1 MNHYVQNLAVLRSVM
16 KQKSIDA
23 YVIPSADP
31 HLGENISDHWK
42 IIRWLTGFDGSAGTV
57 AVTDTFAGL
66 WTDSRYYLQAEVEL
80 RDSGFILMKQGLL
93 PGSGYIDWL
102 TENNDTWR
110 KIAFDGRLFSISS
123 FRKLKAS
130 LEHENLTIDYNCD
143 LITDIW
149 NDRPPLPSSLA
160 FDHPV
165 EFAGKERSRKLS
177 EVREEMQKLNVNYHL
192 LTSCDDIRW
201 LLNIRG
207 SDLPFSPLLM
217 SFAIIGREQVLLFT
231 GDNKIPPDLASEFDK
246 LGIIILPYEECPG
259 MFASFTEGSTILL
272 NPGTTSSSLYHSIP
286 DFLKISEGVSI
297 PSKMKAIKNK
307 TEIENIGKTMVKDG
321 VALTKFFFWVETSIG
336 QVPMTEIFLTGKL
349 LKLRSQQDDFLEPSF
364 SAIISFNEH
373 AAMPHYNVK
382 PDTDAII
389 GENGILL
396 VDSGGQYKG
405 GTTDITRT
413 ISLGVPTMQQKAD
426 FTLVLKGH
434 ISIAL
439 AKFPLGTRGYQLDI
453 LARQPLWDRGLNY
466 GHGTGHGVGYCLNV
480 HEGPQNIS
488 PAENKTVIE
497 PGMLISNEPAMY
509 REGEY
514 GVRTENLILC
524 YEDEE
529 TDFGQFLKFDTV
541 SLCYIDKSLIDILLL
556 EKNEIDWLNSYHAA
570 VYDKISPYLTESE
583 KQWLKLKTDPL

>member
-1 MNHYVQNLAVLRSVM
+1 M

-192 LTSCDDIRW
+192 LLPVMISC
-201 LLNIRG
+201 G
-207 SDLPFSPLLM
+207 F
-217 SFAIIGREQVLLFT
+217 
-231 GDNKIPPDLASEFDK
+231 
-246 LGIIILPYEECPG
+246 
-259 MFASFTEGSTILL
+259 
-272 NPGTTSSSLYHSIP
+272 
-286 DFLKISEGVSI
+286 
-297 PSKMKAIKNK
+297 
-307 TEIENIGKTMVKDG
+307 
-321 VALTKFFFWVETSIG
+321 
-336 QVPMTEIFLTGKL
+336 
-349 LKLRSQQDDFLEPSF
+349 
-364 SAIISFNEH
+364 
-373 AAMPHYNVK
+373 
-382 PDTDAII
+382 
-389 GENGILL
+389 
-396 VDSGGQYKG
+396 
-405 GTTDITRT
+405 
-413 ISLGVPTMQQKAD
+413 
-426 FTLVLKGH
+426 
-434 ISIAL
+434 
-439 AKFPLGTRGYQLDI
+439 
-453 LARQPLWDRGLNY
+453 
-466 GHGTGHGVGYCLNV
+466 
-480 HEGPQNIS
+480 
-488 PAENKTVIE
+488 
-497 PGMLISNEPAMY
+497 
-509 REGEY
+509 
-514 GVRTENLILC
+514 
-524 YEDEE
+524 
-529 TDFGQFLKFDTV
+529 
-541 SLCYIDKSLIDILLL
+541 
-556 EKNEIDWLNSYHAA
+556 
-570 VYDKISPYLTESE
+570 
-583 KQWLKLKTDPL
+583 